1 MGVRTV
7 FVLLLV
13 VAVVVG
19 TLIGTVGVG
28 GILLIP
34 ALSAITGMSTHMA
47 MGTSLF
53 SFVFTGLLGTW
64 LYQRHGS
71 IDWRVTIPVC
81 AGGLLA
87 GYPGALVNAHAP
99 AHVLNLVLGAI
110 IVFAGVYALRPAGG
124 GTRVHEGT
132 VSQTLGLVL
141 IGAVVGF
148 GSGLTGVGGPVLSV
162 PLMVVLGFAPL
173 TAIATSQ
180 VIQITAAASGSVG
193 NMLHGFVDVSL
204 AVWITG
210 AELVGVVCGARLAHA
225 VSGGALKKM
234 VSVVCILLGG
244 YLVIRSLGR
253 F

>member
-1 MGVRTV
+1 M

-19 TLIGTVGVG
+19 ALIGTVGVG

-34 ALSAITGMSTHMA
+34 ALSGITGMSTHMA

-53 SFVFTGLLGTW
+53 SFLFTGLLGTW

-71 IDWRVTIPVC
+71 IDWRITIPVC
-81 AGGLLA
+81 VGGLLA
-87 GYPGALVNAHAP
+87 GYPGSLANAHAP

-110 IVFAGVYALRPAGG
+110 IIFAGVYALRPARG
-124 GTRVHEGT
+124 GTRVYEGT
-132 VSQTLGLVL
+132 LSQKLGLVL

-180 VIQITAAASGSVG
+180 VIQITAAASGSIG
-193 NMLHGFVDVSL
+193 NVMHGFVDLSL
-204 AVWITG
+204 AAWVTG
-210 AELVGVVCGARLAHA
+210 AELVGVVCGARLAHT
-225 VSGGALKKM
+225 VSGGVLKRM
-234 VSVVCILLGG
+234 VSVVCILLGA
-244 YLVIRSLGR
+244 YIVVRSLGQ

>member
-1 MGVRTV
+1 M
-7 FVLLLV
+7 FVLLLA

-19 TLIGTVGVG
+19 ALIGTVGVG

-34 ALSAITGMSTHMA
+34 ALSGIVGMSTHTA

-53 SFVFTGLLGTW
+53 SFLFTGLLGTW

-71 IDWRVTIPVC
+71 IDWRITIPVC
-81 AGGLLA
+81 IGGLLA
-87 GYPGALVNAHAP
+87 GYPGSLVNAHAP
-99 AHVLNLVLGAI
+99 AHVLNLALGLI
-110 IVFAGVYALRPAGG
+110 IFAGVYALRPARG
-124 GTRVHEGT
+124 GTRVYEGT
-132 VSQTLGLVL
+132 ASQKLGLVL

-193 NMLHGFVDVSL
+193 NIMHGFVDLST
-204 AVWITG
+204 AVWVTA
-210 AELVGVVCGARLAHA
+210 AELVGVVCGARLAHT

-234 VSVVCILLGG
+234 VSVVCILLGA
-244 YLVIRSLGR
+244 YIVIRALGQ